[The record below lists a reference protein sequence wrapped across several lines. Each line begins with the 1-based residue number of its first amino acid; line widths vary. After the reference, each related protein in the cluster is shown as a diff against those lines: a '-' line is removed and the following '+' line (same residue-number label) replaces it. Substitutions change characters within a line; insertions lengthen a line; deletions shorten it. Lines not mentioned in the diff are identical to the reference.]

1 MSIAKLARIRNRFN
15 QPPVYFAFKQEPR
28 SDSSTARPRAPFAQ
42 LTRTWR
48 IRHDTSGVRATWE
61 FKADQ
66 IQNGSLSGY
75 CERINS
81 SSRLD
86 SRPAALLTLL
96 IPSPPLWNSLDCR
109 GLVPPKSGVLT
120 LCFCVYV
127 CVWYARPLLGG
138 GGGIGVFSRKRMW
151 MLCKAQDS
159 IPDVFKCLTCVCAH
173 LISADLWLPVLCKES
188 QPSKEAPRGGAGALG
203 DARSASTDPF
213 FGISFSFRIFP
224 SDSPRRSPLGSPSS

>member
-1 MSIAKLARIRNRFN
+1 MCLREDGA
-15 QPPVYFAFKQEPR
+15 R
-28 SDSSTARPRAPFAQ
+28 SDSSKARPRPPFAQ

-61 FKADQ
+61 FNADQ
-66 IQNGSLSGY
+66 IQNGSLCGS

-120 LCFCVYV
+120 LCLRV
-127 CVWYARPLLGG
+127 CVCARPPRGN
-138 GGGIGVFSRKRMW
+138 R
-151 MLCKAQDS
+151 
-159 IPDVFKCLTCVCAH
+159 CAH
-173 LISADLWLPVLCKES
+173 LISVDLWPPCS
-188 QPSKEAPRGGAGALG
+188 LG
-203 DARSASTDPF
+203 EARSGSTHPAPAYLE
-213 FGISFSFRIFP
+213 FP
-224 SDSPRRSPLGSPSS
+224 SLRRVHLSPLRPPKAFLKVSFWPRVSLIHQLADCLTFLTV